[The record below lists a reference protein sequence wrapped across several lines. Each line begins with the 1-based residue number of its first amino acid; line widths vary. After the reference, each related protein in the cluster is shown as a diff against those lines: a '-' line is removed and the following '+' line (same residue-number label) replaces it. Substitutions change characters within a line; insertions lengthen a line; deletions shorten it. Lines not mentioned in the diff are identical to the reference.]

1 MTMPRLELDRRLST
15 VREAV
20 LSMGADVEEAI
31 GRAMIA
37 LATHD
42 RAAAQDV
49 MDGDDAID
57 RACVAL
63 GDMCANLIT
72 MQQPAVR
79 DLRIVL
85 ASLAIAE
92 DLERIGD
99 HVEGIA
105 SLVCRL
111 PNPPDCTTM
120 RALNGLGVLA
130 RVQLQG
136 SLDAYRAGDAVRAR
150 AVWSADDGVDALHR
164 RLVASLIDAMAH
176 DADSLLEDT
185 YLLWLA
191 HNLEQIADRAGNICE
206 RVVFIATGERR
217 MKDSAPPRQPLSV
230 AYAS

>member
-1 MTMPRLELDRRLST
+1 MPRTELDRRLSA
-15 VREAV
+15 VRDAV
-20 LSMGADVEEAI
+20 LSMGADVEKAI
-31 GRAMIA
+31 SRAMTA
-37 LATHD
+37 LATQD
-42 RAAAQDV
+42 CAAAQAV
-49 MDGDDAID
+49 MNGDDAID

-105 SLVCRL
+105 SLICRL
-111 PNPPDCTTM
+111 PNQPDSGTM
-120 RALNGLGVLA
+120 LALNGLGVLA

-136 SLDAYRAGDAVRAR
+136 ALDSYRAGDATRAR
-150 AVWSADDGVDALHR
+150 AVWSADDDVDALHR
-164 RLVASLIDAMAH
+164 RLVASLIDAMSR
-176 DADSLLEDT
+176 DADSLLADT

-191 HNLEQIADRAGNICE
+191 HNLEQIADRAGAICE

-217 MKDSAPPRQPLSV
+217 MKDLVPARQSMPV

>member
-1 MTMPRLELDRRLST
+1 MPRTELDRRLST
-15 VREAV
+15 VRDAV
-20 LSMGADVEEAI
+20 LSMGADVETAI
-31 GRAMIA
+31 SRAMNA
-37 LATHD
+37 LAAHD
-42 RAAAQDV
+42 CAAAQDV
-49 MDGDDAID
+49 VNGDDAID

-79 DLRIVL
+79 DLRVVL

-111 PNPPDCTTM
+111 PGSPDCNTM

-136 SLDAYRAGDAVRAR
+136 ALDSYRSGDVGRAR
-150 AVWSADDGVDALHR
+150 TVWSADDDVDALHR
-164 RLVASLIDAMAH
+164 RLVSSLIDAMAR

-217 MKDSAPPRQPLSV
+217 MKDVASPHSMAV